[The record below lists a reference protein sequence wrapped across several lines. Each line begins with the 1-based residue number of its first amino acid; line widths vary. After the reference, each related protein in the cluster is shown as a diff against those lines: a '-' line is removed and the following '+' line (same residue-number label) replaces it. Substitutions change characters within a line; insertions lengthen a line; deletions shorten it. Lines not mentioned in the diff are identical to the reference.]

1 MLKQRGLKQ
10 FKRVKTPR
18 MSSATQQRRTE
29 RAGALAEKFSR
40 KRSIERCVWQDEKDF
55 TVDVPFNAQNN
66 HVYGMDKKDKIPGN
80 QLFHHANKQSKKAM
94 VSACVTWKGAT
105 KPFVVNEN
113 GLKVNAKH
121 IRSI

>member
-1 MLKQRGLKQ
+1 
-10 FKRVKTPR
+10 
-18 MSSATQQRRTE
+18 
-29 RAGALAEKFSR
+29 
-40 KRSIERCVWQDEKDF
+40 
-55 TVDVPFNAQNN
+55 
-66 HVYGMDKKDKIPGN
+66 MDKKDKIPGN

-113 GLKVNAKH
+113 GLRVNAKH